1 MKRLLFVVFL
11 LLIHPQ
17 VKAQQVFTI
26 GGVVKDATGKP
37 LALATVFIDG
47 SKRVTATNDQGEYKF
62 AGLEP
67 GTYQLVVNMIG
78 FYSVKQT
85 VNVKNQPVVL
95 NLSLKEKDEQL
106 KEVMISFDPHRAAYL
121 ALFIKNFLGT
131 TENAAGCEILNT
143 EILKFKE
150 NKKANTLDATS
161 DDFLIIINQKLGY
174 KIKYLLRKFS
184 YNRMSTVASY
194 DGELIFEN
202 IDGSDQEQS
211 EWVAN
216 RKKAYKGSLM
226 QYMRALFVNKT
237 VDKNF
242 ATYELRGTQPVL
254 VDVNTFIKQIDSN
267 FISFAFK
274 NPLYIRYD
282 TLAHQLY
289 QQQDFRFTQK
299 MGNDGTLLRLYLK
312 RATIDKKGS
321 YVDFR
326 SFLVKGYWGGKRI
339 GDHLP
344 FEYQE

>member
-11 LLIHPQ
+11 LLIHPH
-17 VKAQQVFTI
+17 VKAQQFFTI

-47 SKRVTATNDQGEYKF
+47 SKRITATNDKGEF
-62 AGLEP
+62 RFRDVEP
-67 GTYQLVVNMIG
+67 GTYQLVVNMVG

-85 VNVKNQPVVL
+85 VNVQNQHIVL
-95 NLSLKEKDEQL
+95 NLSLKEKEETL
-106 KEVMISFDPHRAAYL
+106 KEVVISFDPRRAGYM

-150 NKKANTLDATS
+150 NKKDNALEATS
-161 DDFLIIINQKLGY
+161 DDFLIIMNQKLGY

-202 IDGSDQEQS
+202 IEGSDQEES
-211 EWVAN
+211 EWIEN
-216 RKKAYKGSLM
+216 RKNAYKGSLM
-226 QYMRALFVNKT
+226 QYMRALFQGKT
-237 VDKNF
+237 VDLNF
-242 ATYELRGTQPVL
+242 ITYQVSGTQTKL
-254 VDVNTFIKQIDSN
+254 VDVNSFVKLIDSN
-267 FISFAFK
+267 FISLAFK
-274 NPLYIRYD
+274 NSLYIRYD
-282 TLAHQLY
+282 SSATQVY
-289 QQQDFRFTQK
+289 QQGTHQFTSK

-339 GDHLP
+339 GDQLP